1 MSDVVKKAESGLAAW
16 WKGFTG
22 WLRLEGGRI
31 SGRKVAGFLLIGF
44 WIVLAIVILK
54 DKADIAVRVA
64 TLLQTWPIF
73 IAGSALIGLTIKPL
87 V

>member
-1 MSDVVKKAESGLAAW
+1 MSDVVKKAESDLAAW

-22 WLRLEGGRI
+22 WLRLEGGRV
-31 SGRKVAGFLLIGF
+31 SGRKVAGFALIAF

-54 DKADIAVRVA
+54 DKADIATRVA

-73 IAGSALIGLTIKPL
+73 VSGGALIGLTIKPL